1 MAESNPN
8 MGILIKK
15 HLAATPVFCLR
26 VRVKRMPV
34 MKSVSDV
41 GNLNSGVSDHDGIKG
56 ELNQRHQM
64 G

>member
-26 VRVKRMPV
+26 VKRMPV
-34 MKSVSDV
+34 MRSISDA